1 MKLYTEEQVHKA
13 YDAGM
18 QFIGEDKGSP
28 IEFFS
33 SLTPIELPSDEEI
46 ENRIKT
52 HNPYPKQK
60 QMHIDWSNGFERGAK
75 WVIEQIKSE

>member
-33 SLTPIELPSDEEI
+33 SLTPIELPTDEEI
-46 ENRIKT
+46 LEESKIGGMDT
-52 HNPYPKQK
+52 SQGLCF
-60 QMHIDWSNGFERGAK
+60 QLGAK
-75 WVIEQIKSE
+75 WVIDKIKGGTE

>member
-33 SLTPIELPSDEEI
+33 SLTPIELPSEGDIIEASHTEIYQVTFNPFASGALWMRDKIKGGQDE
-46 ENRIKT
+46 
-52 HNPYPKQK
+52 
-60 QMHIDWSNGFERGAK
+60 
-75 WVIEQIKSE
+75 

>member
-46 ENRIKT
+46 EKNARDENIY
-52 HNPYPKQK
+52 NNLQ
-60 QMHIDWSNGFERGAK
+60 FRLGAK
-75 WVIEQIKSE
+75 WVIEQIKSK